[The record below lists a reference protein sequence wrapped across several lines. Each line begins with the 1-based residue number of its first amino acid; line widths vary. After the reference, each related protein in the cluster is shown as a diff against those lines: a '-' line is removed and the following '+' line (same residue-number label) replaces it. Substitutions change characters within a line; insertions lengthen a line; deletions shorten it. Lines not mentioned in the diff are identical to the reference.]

1 MRNYTSNGRFKQ
13 VFKKHR
19 VIALRG
25 WTECHGRRFQVQAT
39 LPVSGANRWL
49 ESRVR
54 KLVNEGADI
63 KTISESYTRGWMS
76 IARRGHA
83 RRQMQKVATLARRQT
98 ATAPVVARAHVRES
112 AEKSADGG
120 GGDDSGG
127 DDAGPDADGPD
138 VAPECSLLASLV
150 GVVR

>member
-1 MRNYTSNGRFKQ
+1 MKYYTSNGRFKQ

-98 ATAPVVARAHVRES
+98 ATAPVVARCHVRES
-112 AEKSADGG
+112 SGNHDGG
-120 GGDDSGG
+120 GGGGSDDGVAEGSDPEPPQSRSLTDSSLAGG
-127 DDAGPDADGPD
+127 ARA
-138 VAPECSLLASLV
+138 
-150 GVVR
+150 